1 MGRKTGAMIKEA
13 RTAAGLTQSALANQI
28 GTVTAAQI
36 SKAERGEAELSQAVL
51 KAIAKATGV
60 TQTSLLNAEKST
72 EKKETA
78 KKAAS
83 KTTKSASEVKLSA
96 DERQLLNLYR
106 KADDDAKKDAIRIL
120 KGEKSEVEQLVS
132 TMLGGKLSL
141 EQVLKKIK

>member
-1 MGRKTGAMIKEA
+1 MGKKTGALIKEA
-13 RTAAGLTQSALANQI
+13 RTAAGLTQAALAEQI

-51 KAIAKATGV
+51 RAIAKATGV
-60 TQTSLLNAEKST
+60 TQASLLNAEKST

-78 KKAAS
+78 KKAAA
-83 KTTKSASEVKLSA
+83 KSASDGKLSA

-106 KADDDAKKDAIRIL
+106 KADDDAKKDAVRIL

-141 EQVLKKIK
+141 DQILKKIK